1 MSTTLNTTST
11 PSLEQLSQTRQ
22 RIDNYIHSIDI
33 HPDRRAGSY
42 PYYLFHDAGQAVR
55 GTVLI
60 FHGFSGISHQMWRL
74 ADYLFRNGFN
84 VYQANLANHTFLP
97 AAKYWPQVDLKPEI
111 LNPLREKVQQDP
123 VLQNYLANFA
133 AQPDSQSPSPQQQAA
148 LVARLLMLEPR
159 LLEIVAAAENE
170 NDPNFE
176 RYFDSSHM
184 DFLTDAQARLAE
196 LEAMPGP
203 IFTVGLSVGGATALA
218 LAAARPD
225 RIKQVVAYAPLLK
238 VYDPQREQYINLAG
252 PLDISETGWDPS
264 LRFPVGAFTAAARF
278 GAFVREPKNIS
289 VLQNIPTFLPLTE
302 NEDAAHVQ
310 TNLDFFEA
318 IGGKSKVHS
327 CYLYPA
333 SDLVPHPMVDPTI
346 VSQGM
351 TNRFWQSLYQE
362 TFRFLCTGEIDAGNM
377 SNLEQ
382 DPNLPQVPPLNS

>member
-11 PSLEQLSQTRQ
+11 PSREQLNQTRQ
-22 RIDNYIHSIDI
+22 RIDDYIHSIDI
-33 HPDRRAGSY
+33 HPDRRVGSY

-55 GTVLI
+55 GTVLM
-60 FHGFSGISHQMWRL
+60 FHGFSGIPHQMSLL

-84 VYQANLANHTFLP
+84 VYQATLAKHTFLP

-148 LVARLLMLEPR
+148 LVARLLLLEPR

-225 RIKQVVAYAPLLK
+225 RITRVVAYAPLLK
-238 VYDPQREQYINLAG
+238 VYDPQRERYINLAG

-278 GAFVREPKNIS
+278 GAFVREPKNIR

-318 IGGKSKVHS
+318 IGGKSKGHS

-362 TFRFLCTGEIDAGNM
+362 TFRFLCTGAIDAGNM

-382 DPNLPQVPPLNS
+382 DPNLPQVATA

>member
-11 PSLEQLSQTRQ
+11 PSREQLSQTRQ
-22 RIDNYIHSIDI
+22 RIDNHIHSIDI

-60 FHGFSGISHQMWRL
+60 FHGFSGVPHQMWRL

-84 VYQANLANHTFLP
+84 VYQATLANHTFLP

-159 LLEIVAAAENE
+159 LLEIVAAGENE

-176 RYFDSSHM
+176 RYFASSHM

-238 VYDPQREQYINLAG
+238 VYDPQRERYIELAG

-318 IGGKSKVHS
+318 IGGKNKGHS

-362 TFRFLCTGEIDAGNM
+362 TFRFLCTSAIDAGNM

-382 DPNLPQVPPLNS
+382 DSNLPQVPLLNS

>member
-1 MSTTLNTTST
+1 
-11 PSLEQLSQTRQ
+11 
-22 RIDNYIHSIDI
+22 
-33 HPDRRAGSY
+33 
-42 PYYLFHDAGQAVR
+42 LFHDAGQAVR

-60 FHGFSGISHQMWRL
+60 FHGFSGVPHQMWRL

-84 VYQANLANHTFLP
+84 VYQATLANHTFLP

-170 NDPNFE
+170 TDPNFE

-196 LEAMPGP
+196 LGAMPGP

-225 RIKQVVAYAPLLK
+225 RIKRVVAFAPLLK
-238 VYDPQREQYINLAG
+238 VYDPQRERYINLAG

-278 GAFVREPKNIS
+278 GTFVRQPKNIS
-289 VLQNIPTFLPLTE
+289 VLKNIPTFLPLTE

-318 IGGKSKVHS
+318 IGGKNKGHS

-333 SDLVPHPMVDPTI
+333 SDLVPHPMVDSTI

-362 TFRFLCTGEIDAGNM
+362 TFHFLCTGAINAGNM